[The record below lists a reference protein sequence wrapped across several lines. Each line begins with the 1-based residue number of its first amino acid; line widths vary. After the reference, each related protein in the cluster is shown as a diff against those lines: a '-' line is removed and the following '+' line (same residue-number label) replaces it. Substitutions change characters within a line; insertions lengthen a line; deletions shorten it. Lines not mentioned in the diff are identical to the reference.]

1 MVDPDSEL
9 SVRGQCELLGV
20 GRSGFYYE
28 AVPQDADELEIMR
41 RIDEIHLKR
50 PFYGA
55 RKVSQQLRVEGR
67 PINRK
72 RVQRLMRLMGLEGMA
87 PKPNT
92 SRRAP
97 EHPTFPYLL
106 RKLEVTRANQVWA
119 ADITY
124 IPLAGGFAYLVAV
137 IDWYSRR
144 VLSWRLS
151 NSMDTSFCI
160 EAVDE
165 ALDRFGK
172 PEIFNSDQGSQFTAN
187 AFVDVLRGAGVL
199 ISMDGKGR
207 CIDNVFVERLWRSLK
222 YEDVYL
228 NVYNDVVEARGG
240 IRRYFTFFNDVR
252 PHQSLGYQT
261 PDAIYRASLREAG
274 GVSASATR
282 RRTTDDE
289 RISLT
294 RK

>member
-1 MVDPDSEL
+1 MIEAKPDV
-9 SVRGQCELLGV
+9 SVRRQCELLSV
-20 GRSGFYYE
+20 GRSGLYYE
-28 AVPQDADELEIMR
+28 AVPQDAEELEVMR
-41 RIDEIHLKR
+41 RIDEIHLKW
-50 PFYGA
+50 PFYGS
-55 RKVSQQLRVEGR
+55 RKVSQELRV
-67 PINRK
+67 NRK

-92 SRRAP
+92 SRSAP
-97 EHPTFPYLL
+97 EHPVFPYLL
-106 RKLEVTRANQVWA
+106 RKLDVTRANQVWA

-124 IPLAGGFAYLVAV
+124 IPLAHGFAYLVAV

-151 NSMDTSFCI
+151 NSMDTSFC
-160 EAVDE
+160 VE
-165 ALDRFGK
+165 ALEEAIEQFGK
-172 PEIFNSDQGSQFTAN
+172 PEIFNTDQGSQFTAQ
-187 AFVDVLRGAGVL
+187 AFVDVLRSGGVL

-228 NVYNDVVEARGG
+228 NVYDAVVEARGG
-240 IRRYFTFFNDVR
+240 IGRYFTSFNEVR

-261 PDAIYRASLREAG
+261 PDAIYRTSMDEVRKASP
-274 GVSASATR
+274 TR
-282 RRTTDDE
+282 GRRTANE
-289 RISLT
+289 GRISLT

>member
-1 MVDPDSEL
+1 MVESGADL
-9 SVRGQCELLGV
+9 SIRSQCELLSV
-20 GRSGFYYE
+20 GRAGFYYE
-28 AVPQDADELEIMR
+28 AVPQDAEELEVMR
-41 RIDEIHLKR
+41 RIDEIHLKW

-72 RVQRLMRLMGLEGMA
+72 RVRRLMRLMGLEGMV

-92 SRRAP
+92 SRSAP

-106 RKLEVTRANQVWA
+106 RNLEVTRANQVWA
-119 ADITY
+119 TDITY

-144 VLSWRLS
+144 VLTWRLS
-151 NSMDTSFCI
+151 NSMDTSFC
-160 EAVDE
+160 VE
-165 ALDRFGK
+165 ALEEALGRFGK
-172 PEIFNSDQGSQFTAN
+172 PEIFNSDRGSQFTAQ

-228 NVYNDVVEARGG
+228 NVYDGVDEARGG
-240 IRRYFTFFNDVR
+240 IGKYFTFFNEVR

-261 PDAIYRASLREAG
+261 PDAIYRTSLRKTG
-274 GVSASATR
+274 NVPGVR
-282 RRTTDDE
+282 RQTKTDEE
-289 RISLT
+289 RISLK